1 MNNLDGEMTYYP
13 LHDENSNYYADQ
25 SEVKNC
31 TTAKLDGTEGDWML
45 LEPHYWSKG
54 VNDYLN
60 GKHYSCYSSNDV
72 MPEIPSAKVMTLE
85 EIQADGKYRKGYKL
99 MSGRDTLADSYSADT
114 NYSVCQVDVSGYK
127 RVRFP
132 SVPGTNLIGN
142 AFVDASGTI
151 VSDIVVPTLSCMF
164 EAGMYLISD
173 IPSNAVTLNF
183 TIMNT
188 AEFDKVVLS
197 NSTKIEDME
206 PDWVEN
212 DECLCAVVGSSV
224 VGSKLRSC
232 ITGSSTAASMT
243 WTDFH
248 YYSVQ
253 RGMQQIDPLLH
264 SHIANLFYAH
274 YGRRDSQEQCG
285 AGQHTNMRVTG
296 GTAKYG
302 MKDTIGYE
310 EAHNINAN
318 VTNSVIEFQVRQY
331 AWYKDSTGTSVEQ
344 VNNTCCLG
352 YEDIYGHKYDMM
364 DRVDLPNDS
373 GNQYKWRIWMP
384 DGSIRMVKGKSGS
397 DQWNVAMYHGKY
409 MDMIPVGTVSGSSST
424 YYCDKYYIS
433 ASTSRVVY
441 RGHYSAYP
449 NGGVSL
455 SYASYDS
462 SYPSTCIG
470 SRLAFRGRIV
480 KASSVAAYKSLS
492 EMA

>member
-1 MNNLDGEMTYYP
+1 
-13 LHDENSNYYADQ
+13 
-25 SEVKNC
+25 
-31 TTAKLDGTEGDWML
+31 
-45 LEPHYWSKG
+45 
-54 VNDYLN
+54 
-60 GKHYSCYSSNDV
+60 
-72 MPEIPSAKVMTLE
+72 
-85 EIQADGKYRKGYKL
+85 
-99 MSGRDTLADSYSADT
+99 
-114 NYSVCQVDVSGYK
+114 
-127 RVRFP
+127 
-132 SVPGTNLIGN
+132 
-142 AFVDASGTI
+142 
-151 VSDIVVPTLSCMF
+151 
-164 EAGMYLISD
+164 
-173 IPSNAVTLNF
+173 
-183 TIMNT
+183 
-188 AEFDKVVLS
+188 
-197 NSTKIEDME
+197 
-206 PDWVEN
+206 
-212 DECLCAVVGSSV
+212 
-224 VGSKLRSC
+224 
-232 ITGSSTAASMT
+232 
-243 WTDFH
+243 
-248 YYSVQ
+248 
-253 RGMQQIDPLLH
+253 
-264 SHIANLFYAH
+264 
-274 YGRRDSQEQCG
+274 
-285 AGQHTNMRVTG
+285 MRVTG

-441 RGHYSAYP
+441 RGYFCASP
-449 NGGVSL
+449 NGGVSM
-455 SYASYDS
+455 SNASSDSSNAYAS
-462 SYPSTCIG
+462 IG